1 MYGTYLDPDSKNCRK
16 IFLKDKTVEDIW
28 ILDFTLSYERL
39 LLNFLSIVEMF

>member
-1 MYGTYLDPDSKNCRK
+1 MYGTYLDPDSKNCEK
-16 IFLKDKTVEDIW
+16 IFLKDKTRDIW